1 MSAPAPVTTGGGAH
15 SARGRVHTPAH
26 LGGAVAVFVSSFV
39 VLAVLALGRWN
50 TGLVTNYD
58 LGIFS
63 QSAAS
68 YADGQWPHS
77 AIRQLDLMGDHFSPI
92 LALNGVAWSIWPDP
106 RMLLLVQSGLIA
118 LAAAMIFLAA
128 RQVVAARWAA
138 VGTAAFVLSR
148 GVASAAMFDF
158 HEIAYAAPL
167 VALLC
172 VGLIR
177 RRFVTVVLAS
187 VLLLLVK
194 EDLGLTVI
202 GAGLAWFVLSS
213 ASWRGRDWRR
223 ALLLVLLG
231 VAGVVL
237 ATVVISMVNPT
248 GGSTYLSYFGIGD
261 ATPTGPQ
268 GGLFDRRRLVPL
280 GLYTLSTL
288 IIGWRSPLTWVALPT
303 LAWRTASSSV
313 NYWSSGYH
321 YDLVPTVIA
330 AFAAIHAVTLIDTR
344 RLWVRLGAWGCGIA
358 CVVLG
363 LQHDAS
369 RLPEGLRLGETQQ
382 VQATRTLAGTIP
394 EGSRVMAQNDL
405 GAYVPDG
412 RTVLHL
418 ASERDE
424 SARYV
429 LFDLTPAW
437 DYVYPQCAR
446 RSLLE
451 RAERETEWQVRRTGD
466 VVLIDFGHEQRL
478 PAAACR

>member
-1 MSAPAPVTTGGGAH
+1 MATAFLGAFVTL
-15 SARGRVHTPAH
+15 S
-26 LGGAVAVFVSSFV
+26 
-39 VLAVLALGRWN
+39 VLALGRWN

-68 YADGQWPHS
+68 YADGRLPHS
-77 AIRQLDLMGDHFSPI
+77 AIRRLDLLGDHFSPV
-92 LALNGVAWSIWPDP
+92 LGLNGVAWNLWPDP
-106 RMLLLVQSGLIA
+106 RVLILVQSALIA
-118 LAAAMIFLAA
+118 LAAAMIFHAA
-128 RQVVAARWAA
+128 RQVVAPVWAA
-138 VGTAAFVLSR
+138 LGTAAFVLSR

-172 VGLIR
+172 LGLMR
-177 RRFVTVVLAS
+177 RRFTTVLISS

-202 GAGLAWFVLSS
+202 GAGAAWFVLAARPGTVRDGSRS
-213 ASWRGRDWRR
+213 AVGRAAAWCAARDWRR
-223 ALLLVLLG
+223 GLLLVLIG
-231 VAGVVL
+231 VLGVVL
-237 ATVVISMVNPT
+237 ATVVISLVNPS

-261 ATPTGPQ
+261 STPTGPQ

-280 GLYTLSTL
+280 GLYTLSAL
-288 IIGWRSPLTWVALPT
+288 VIGWRSPLTLVALPT

-321 YDLVPTVIA
+321 YDLVPTVIG
-330 AFAAIHAVTLIDTR
+330 AFAAIHAVCLIDVR
-344 RLWVRLGAWGCGIA
+344 RLWVRVVAPVCALA

-363 LQHDAS
+363 IQHDAS
-369 RLPEGLRLGETQQ
+369 RLPDGLRFTENAQ
-382 VQATRTLAGTIP
+382 VRQTRALAAGIP
-394 EGSRVMAQNDL
+394 EGARVTAQNDL
-405 GAYVPDG
+405 GSYVPAG

-418 ASERDE
+418 ARERHE

-437 DYVYPQCAR
+437 DYVYPLCGR
-446 RSLLE
+446 RALLE
-451 RAERETEWQVRRTGD
+451 RAEREPGWQVQRRGGTILLDLGRN
-466 VVLIDFGHEQRL
+466 QPL
-478 PAAACR
+478 PSVPCT